1 VLLGFFVLMQVVA
14 SPNALSSSDRSGE
27 LFTSKYSRKWKCVWL
42 AAVVFV
48 GLTVAAAAAEPK
60 KILLLHSFGRD
71 FSPWSE
77 YAKQIRA
84 ELYRQVPGPIDIFEA
99 SLATAR
105 FADENLENPF
115 VEYLRSLFD
124 DNRKLDLAV
133 TIGAPA
139 ANFFHKYHPQ
149 ISPTAPAVFMGLERR
164 RVPTLAVNETA
175 VPSEIDLAGAI
186 ENILH
191 VLPATKNI
199 AVVVGNSPIEKF
211 WLGQMREAFQPF
223 TDRVAFAWFNEL
235 SFDDMLAR
243 SATLPPQ
250 SAIFFLV
257 LSVDAVGVTH
267 EEGKAIDSLHAV
279 ANGPM
284 FSWNDVYLG
293 RGIVGGPLTPAVEA
307 ARKATSIAVRLLN
320 GEVPN
325 GTTAD
330 PIRFGPPRFD
340 WREMQRWNI
349 SEARLPAGSAV
360 EFRVPTVFEQYK
372 WAIITAIALVL
383 FQAAFI
389 AALLLN
395 RRRLVRERVVR
406 QRAEMAAR
414 DFSERLISVQED
426 ERSRLARELHDDITQ
441 RLAALAIEAG
451 RAQGRASGPGDGAA
465 MRDIREGLVKLSEDV
480 HTLSYRLHPSILD
493 DLGLVEALKAECER
507 FSRLESIPVD
517 VKIEN
522 NFTDPPPEIALCLF
536 RIAQEALQNSGR
548 HAQASQVEVS
558 LQRPDGG
565 FGVCIRDNGVGFDPK
580 YRRERASLGLASMQ
594 QRIYPLGGE
603 LDIDSEP
610 GHGTMVLAWVP
621 AKEEH
626 HESPARAIG

>member
-1 VLLGFFVLMQVVA
+1 MV
-14 SPNALSSSDRSGE
+14 RS
-27 LFTSKYSRKWKCVWL
+27 LARKSLADSRNWL
-42 AAVVFV
+42 AAGLWISILAVFA
-48 GLTVAAAAAEPK
+48 TVSLPANAAEPK
-60 KILLLHSFGRD
+60 RILLLHSFGRD

-105 FADENLENPF
+105 FADGNLEKPF

-139 ANFFHKYHPQ
+139 ANFFHKYHSQ
-149 ISPTAPAVFMGLERR
+149 ISSVTPALFMGLERR
-164 RVPTLAVNETA
+164 RLPILDLNETA

-186 ENILH
+186 ENILY
-191 VLPATKNI
+191 VLPGTKNI
-199 AVVVGNSPIEKF
+199 AVVIGNSPIEKF
-211 WLGQMREAFQPF
+211 WLGQMPEAFQPF
-223 TDRVAFAWFNEL
+223 TDRVAFTWFNEL

-243 SATLPPQ
+243 SATLPPR

-267 EEGKAIDSLHAV
+267 EEGKAIDSLRAV
-279 ANGPM
+279 ANAPI
-284 FSWNDVYLG
+284 FSWNDVHLG
-293 RGIVGGPLTPAVEA
+293 KGIVGGPLIPAVEA
-307 ARKATSIAVRLLN
+307 ARKATSVAVRLLN

-330 PIRFGPPRFD
+330 AIRFGAPRFD

-372 WAIITAIALVL
+372 WAIITAVALVL
-383 FQAAFI
+383 FQAAII

-395 RRRLVRERVVR
+395 RRRLERERVVR
-406 QRAEMAAR
+406 KEAETAAR

-451 RAQGRASGPGDGAA
+451 RAQARTSGPRNGAA
-465 MRDIREGLVKLSEDV
+465 MREIREGLVKLSEDV

-507 FSRLESIPVD
+507 FSELESIPVD

-522 NFTDPPPEIALCLF
+522 NFTDPPPQVALCLF

-558 LQRPDGG
+558 LQRSDSG

-580 YRRERASLGLASMQ
+580 NPRERASLGLASMQ
-594 QRIYPLGGE
+594 QRIYQLGGE

-626 HESPARAIG
+626 YESPARVVG